1 MTAGRVRVFRQDRG
15 FGFISPDD
23 GSFDVF
29 VEAADIDQ
37 GKSPPLADGVAVA
50 DRPAVGRDGQ
60 LHAVAVHALRK
71 SE

>member
-15 FGFISPDD
+15 FGFIAPDD
-23 GSFDVF
+23 GSYDVF

-37 GKSPPLADGVAVA
+37 GTSPALANGEPVEYS
-50 DRPAVGRDGQ
+50 PAVGQDGQ